1 MGHLLLVSIRPPP
14 ATYVCPAAHLTY
26 ASAWP
31 PAAVRPPGHPFV
43 VCICWATCCT
53 RARPAARDSR
63 TSPRP
68 LATLASSP
76 DCMRPWHEPPAGRRA
91 HVLHEPGRPPE
102 LLGRRSASAGGDYL
116 RTIKAGLG
124 PPVGGIA
131 ATGERGSVWTI
142 WSPTH
147 LDHMCDGRGWPR
159 LVTARAMLR
168 QRRGCDGE

>member
-116 RTIKAGLG
+116 RTIKAGSH
-124 PPVGGIA
+124 VRWARVA
-131 ATGERGSVWTI
+131 AARDSEGDVASTAWVRRRMMPAGTKVTWGRGS
-142 WSPTH
+142 
-147 LDHMCDGRGWPR
+147 R
-159 LVTARAMLR
+159 
-168 QRRGCDGE
+168 